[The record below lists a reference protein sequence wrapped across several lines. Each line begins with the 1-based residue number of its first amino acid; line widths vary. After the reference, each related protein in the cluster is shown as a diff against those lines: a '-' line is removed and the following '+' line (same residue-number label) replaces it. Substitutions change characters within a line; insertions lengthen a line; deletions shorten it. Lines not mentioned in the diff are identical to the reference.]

1 MQPDLSTRGNADI
14 MWLFKPI
21 EPFLQD
27 AGAALD
33 KPLAEVTGRELVSLI
48 AVLGYG
54 LAVGVTVARLG
65 LAMAGSVAQSRV
77 TAVRV
82 PLQLR

>member
-1 MQPDLSTRGNADI
+1 MQPDQIARKNTDI
-14 MWLFKPI
+14 MWLFKPV

-27 AGAALD
+27 ANAAWD
-33 KPLAEVTGRELVSLI
+33 KPLAEITGRELVSLI

-54 LAVGVTVARLG
+54 FVLGLTMARVGLAV
-65 LAMAGSVAQSRV
+65 AGGVAQSRA
-77 TAVRV
+77 AVRV